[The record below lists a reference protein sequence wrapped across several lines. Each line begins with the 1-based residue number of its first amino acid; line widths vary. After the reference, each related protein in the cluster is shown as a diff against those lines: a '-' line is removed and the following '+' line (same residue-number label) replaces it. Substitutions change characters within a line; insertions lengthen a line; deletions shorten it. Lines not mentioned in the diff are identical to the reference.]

1 MYMMRTVT
9 AKQLKQ
15 NTGAII
21 KMVRAGEKLMLTYRG
36 KPVAI
41 IQPAGESSIKT
52 RTLDSD
58 EAWMDIEAALAKSEP
73 QFKNWKEATTWIR
86 NRN

>member
-1 MYMMRTVT
+1 MMRTVT

-21 KMVRAGEKLMLTYRG
+21 KMVRAGETLTLTYRG

-52 RTLDSD
+52 QVRDLD
-58 EAWMDIEAALAKSEP
+58 EAWMDIETALAKSEP
-73 QFKNWKEATTWIR
+73 RFENWKEATKWIR
-86 NRN
+86 DRN